1 MFDLKEIRRKL
12 GLSQSKLA
20 RLSTVSR
27 FKICTFELG
36 GGSLN
41 DDELRQIRQAL
52 QQETDRLRSV
62 SLALKS
68 SEIDSSL
75 GFK

>member
-1 MFDLKEIRRKL
+1 MVDLKEIRRTL

-36 GGSLN
+36 GGSLSN
-41 DDELRQIRQAL
+41 EELQQIRQAL
-52 QQETDRLRSV
+52 QQEADRLRRLS
-62 SLALKS
+62 SALNS
-68 SEIDSSL
+68 SQYDMS
-75 GFK
+75 GPK